1 MTRREQL
8 IINDYCEQELANV
21 AADLG
26 KVLSVRRLH
35 KCQAYV
41 YETERY
47 YLLKS
52 YSTFVAFIRKSD
64 GECFDI
70 LRNVYGYSATSAQHI
85 AKFKNDYHAVSTQT
99 WRRYNNEI

>member
-8 IINDYCEQELANV
+8 ITNDYCEREILMVSAE
-21 AADLG
+21 LG

-64 GECFDI
+64 RECFDI
-70 LRNVYGYSATSAQHI
+70 LRNVYGYFATSAQHI
-85 AKFKNDYHAVSTQT
+85 AKFKKDYHADSTQT
-99 WRRYNNEI
+99 WREV

>member
-8 IINDYCEQELANV
+8 IINDYCEREIRIV
-21 AADLG
+21 SGELG

-41 YETERY
+41 YETTSY

-52 YSTFVAFIRKSD
+52 YSSFVAFIRKSD

-70 LRNVYGYSATSAQHI
+70 LRNVYGYSSTSAQHI
-85 AKFKNDYHAVSTQT
+85 AKFTNDYHAVGKQT
-99 WRRYNNEI
+99 WREV